1 MQVIRTIALQAAN
14 VTSQQIREQIAWF
27 YLRHMDMDEN
37 VNPTTAFHA
46 LLTRKERES
55 LPEPQGEKEKEV
67 RSQLCT
73 RSALFQAQL
82 YDTISAYTK
91 QFVMSSKTIPEE
103 LRSGLNAD
111 LAAFNEKTIQ
121 EFIDKLTAC
130 VRQNKTADQVAAELL
145 AAWNKA
151 VKYLADQIDRAYTQV
166 SWYSLL
172 RYWEK
177 EGFSKFQY
185 VVEQKEGLCGSCL
198 SLGSKALTLKELLQQ
213 KLLPPL
219 HPHCRCAILTAFGH
233 GVSLPRIQPKPD
245 SASQETAEDDAD
257 WYDALLRIPSDA
269 KALLDSFVAAQQERL
284 GRGTLGGF
292 LDWLTMGMVSG
303 SYQGLKARA
312 DAVQNEPSGYHILNW
327 LTVGTADTVKG
338 ALAPDEP
345 LSLEHWLNSLALVS
359 IAAGSYELARRYV
372 PSMIDDVAAFEKA
385 AKADHPLSHHR
396 GDSEPDVV
404 PEVDRSKLVV
414 RDPKYL
420 REDGGIDWEK
430 YAPNNGFVAGTE
442 HTETLEAGT
451 LIDRYGPSSGEFTA
465 PIGTPYE
472 QRSLPYH
479 KNPYA
484 YHVYRVIKPIEQVQ
498 TGAIAPGFDQPG
510 GGIQHHLPMTV
521 GDLLGEYLEEV
532 IQ

>member
-1 MQVIRTIALQAAN
+1 MQVIRTIALQAAD
-14 VTSQQIREQIAWF
+14 VTSQQIREQVAWF

-67 RSQLCT
+67 RNQLCT

-91 QFVMSSKTIPEE
+91 QFVIRSKSIPEE
-103 LRSGLNAD
+103 LRSGLNAY

-130 VRQNKTADQVAAELL
+130 VRQNKTADQVASELL

-151 VKYLADQIDRAYTQV
+151 AKRLADQIDRAYTQI

-198 SLGSKALTLKELLQQ
+198 SLGSKTLTLKELLQQ

-219 HPHCRCAILTAFGH
+219 HPHCRCAILPAFGH

-312 DAVQNEPSGYHILNW
+312 DAVRNEPTGYHILNW

-359 IAAGSYELARRYV
+359 IAAGAYSMAHNSSKQIFKVSQEHISIVDEPIQRPTWRQSELDA
-372 PSMIDDVAAFEKA
+372 
-385 AKADHPLSHHR
+385 
-396 GDSEPDVV
+396 
-404 PEVDRSKLVV
+404 
-414 RDPKYL
+414 
-420 REDGGIDWEK
+420 
-430 YAPNNGFVAGTE
+430 
-442 HTETLEAGT
+442 
-451 LIDRYGPSSGEFTA
+451 LIDYP
-465 PIGTPYE
+465 
-472 QRSLPYH
+472 
-479 KNPYA
+479 
-484 YHVYRVIKPIEQVQ
+484 
-498 TGAIAPGFDQPG
+498 D
-510 GGIQHHLPMTV
+510 HLPQQSFLNGELVPYGTKGSV
-521 GDLLGEYLEEV
+521 RPDFYRPGSSVDYKNYDINTLGRRNNLVRNIKKQYFHREIELPPNTQQTFV
-532 IQ
+532 IDIRGQNITDDILDQLYDKIVEQTSSEITIYFKVQ